1 MLHEISGLL
10 NTGLDKNSLSI
21 LVQLC
26 EMGVNPGAL
35 IHVVQELRRE
45 GAARAEV
52 GGATVP
58 RGRAGCGGAA
68 VGCRSDRVV

>member
-1 MLHEISGLL
+1 MSGGDQRSAEALDVLHEISGLL

-45 GAARAEV
+45 GAARAEESV
-52 GGATVP
+52 AGGLTL
-58 RGRAGCGGAA
+58 
-68 VGCRSDRVV
+68 D